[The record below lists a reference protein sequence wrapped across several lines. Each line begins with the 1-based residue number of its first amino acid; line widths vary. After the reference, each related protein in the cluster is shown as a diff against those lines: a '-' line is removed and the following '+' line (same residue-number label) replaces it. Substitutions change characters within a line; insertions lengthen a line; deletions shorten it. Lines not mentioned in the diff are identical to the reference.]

1 VSSSGRLVIGDFATV
16 MCGALRSRDGTSL
29 FDAFGQ
35 QNYKPEWPQ
44 VNSEKCID
52 ERPIT
57 KDLSIGQ
64 ADSHRLRRPH
74 KSVHDIRGVQVDT
87 NDDTARIYPSRITED
102 GSGRVERREHA
113 IAQQKRVSDA

>member
-1 VSSSGRLVIGDFATV
+1 MARVSSSGRLVIGDFATV
-16 MCGALRSRDGTSL
+16 MCGALRSGDGTSL

-57 KDLSIGQ
+57 KDCQS
-64 ADSHRLRRPH
+64 ARPTR
-74 KSVHDIRGVQVDT
+74 IAYGVRT
-87 NDDTARIYPSRITED
+87 NPCTTFAESR
-102 GSGRVERREHA
+102 
-113 IAQQKRVSDA
+113 